1 MNIKVVR
8 DNVMKFSSSF
18 SREGATSILKAKGVK
33 DLKGK
38 KIENIYHIYGKI
50 NSENKDYNTHI
61 KVDMKTNKVLD
72 TKCSCDTFIENRRH
86 IRNYVCKHII
96 ATNLAFYLVGKSK
109 ASNIN
114 KRSEEVV
121 NKRKLKLHIS
131 IKCSMLNEINTYKCE
146 FRIGESTTN
155 LITSLK
161 DFLEKDTIIFNDLFT
176 YHSRR
181 DFFSEEDTKIIEFL
195 KSHKEKISDR
205 FLNLKGKDLR
215 EFLSLLNERKISFN
229 YDFITY
235 ESKVKKEN
243 VPLSLTIRA
252 DKDSFILRSQKKF
265 PILLSNTGD
274 VMFYDRD
281 IYLPRKKAMETYLPY
296 HKLFIKNNEIKYEK
310 NLKALNNLL
319 SDLKSITK
327 NVVLDDGTRGFLR
340 DISKPTFRIYK
351 VGKEIYCNVKIDY
364 CGYIIDLIKD
374 KNDKSFLRDFKKENL
389 IDIKLEKVGFIKRER
404 DYFYIGNGEF
414 DLLTTG
420 VKLLRP
426 IGKVQFS
433 KELEDIQILDS
444 SFINSSIVEFDNF
457 YRLNY
462 EVGDF
467 TVEELSSAIA
477 FMKKGERFFK
487 SKDRYLD
494 LEDPGVCEFLNLI
507 GELSEDKLSLEIDI
521 DKNKSLYL
529 QEKLRVLDFIKGGD
543 ILQKIVQKLVN
554 NDFKRSVTPKSFNGI
569 LRKYQKEGFKWLNE
583 LSELG
588 FGGILADDMG
598 LGKTIQ
604 VITFVLSKRSK
615 KTLIITPTSVLY
627 NWKDEFERFAP
638 NVRVGLVHGTKAQ
651 RDRMLSEIKKYDVLI
666 TTYGTLKND
675 ENEYEKLQFDYCIID
690 EGQNIKNPTS
700 KTTLSVKEI
709 NSKCNFALTGTPI
722 ENNLMELWSIF
733 DFVMPGFLFTKERF
747 KAKFIQNKNT
757 EELKSLITPFILRR
771 VKEDVLDE
779 LPEKIEKKYLVDM
792 TTKQKSIYKSYVKE
806 IKEKL
811 KSSKGNINMLTFITK
826 LREVCLDPSLIMDD
840 YNGGSGKIN
849 ALMELLDN
857 YIDGNKK
864 ILVFSQFTSALKNIE
879 KNLEEVGINYIYLDG
894 SIGSKERGE
903 LVKKFNEDP
912 LISVFL
918 ISLKAGGVGL
928 NLTSASVVIHFDPW
942 WNPAVEDQATDRA
955 HRIGQKHVVEVI
967 KMISEGTIE
976 EKIISL
982 QEEKKSLID
991 KVVGKDIKLGDNI
1004 SNLDEEDIL
1013 SLFKR

>member
-109 ASNIN
+109 VSNIN

-176 YHSRR
+176 YHSGR

-433 KELEDIQILDS
+433 KEFEDIQILDS

-477 FMKKGERFFK
+477 FMKKGERFFE

-543 ILQKIVQKLVN
+543 VLQKIVQKLVN

-700 KTTLSVKEI
+700 KTTLSVKKI

-747 KAKFIQNKNT
+747 KGKFIQNKNT

-811 KSSKGNINMLTFITK
+811 KSSKGNTNMLTFITK

-857 YIDGNKK
+857 YIAGNKK

-942 WNPAVEDQATDRA
+942 WNPAIENQATDRA
-955 HRIGQKHVVEVI
+955 HRFGQKNVVEVI
-967 KMISEGTIE
+967 KLISKDTIE
-976 EKIISL
+976 EKILLL
-982 QEEKKSLID
+982 QEDKKELIESLMDEKEMD
-991 KVVGKDIKLGDNI
+991 GKK
-1004 SNLDEEDIL
+1004 
-1013 SLFKR
+1013 FKRLSEDEILNLLG

>member
-1 MNIKVVR
+1 
-8 DNVMKFSSSF
+8 
-18 SREGATSILKAKGVK
+18 
-33 DLKGK
+33 
-38 KIENIYHIYGKI
+38 
-50 NSENKDYNTHI
+50 
-61 KVDMKTNKVLD
+61 
-72 TKCSCDTFIENRRH
+72 
-86 IRNYVCKHII
+86 
-96 ATNLAFYLVGKSK
+96 
-109 ASNIN
+109 
-114 KRSEEVV
+114 
-121 NKRKLKLHIS
+121 
-131 IKCSMLNEINTYKCE
+131 MLNEINTYKCE

-176 YHSRR
+176 YHSGR

-433 KELEDIQILDS
+433 KEFEDIQILDS

-477 FMKKGERFFK
+477 FMKKGERFFE

-543 ILQKIVQKLVN
+543 VLQKIVQKLVN

-700 KTTLSVKEI
+700 KTTLSVKKI

-747 KAKFIQNKNT
+747 KGKFIQNKNT

-811 KSSKGNINMLTFITK
+811 KSSKGNTNMLTFITK

-857 YIDGNKK
+857 YIAGNKK

-942 WNPAVEDQATDRA
+942 WNPAIENQATDRA
-955 HRIGQKHVVEVI
+955 HRFGQKNVVEVI
-967 KMISEGTIE
+967 KLISKDTIE
-976 EKIISL
+976 EKILLL
-982 QEEKKSLID
+982 QEDKKELIESLMDEKEMD
-991 KVVGKDIKLGDNI
+991 GKK
-1004 SNLDEEDIL
+1004 
-1013 SLFKR
+1013 FKRLSEDEILNLLG

>member
-146 FRIGESTTN
+146 FRIGESSTH

-161 DFLEKDTIIFNDLFT
+161 DFLEKDKIVFNDLFT
-176 YHSRR
+176 YNSKR
-181 DFFSEEDTKIIEFL
+181 DFFSEEDTKIIDFL
-195 KSHKEKISDR
+195 KSHKEIIQDR

-215 EFLSLLNERKISFN
+215 EFLSLLNDRKINFN

-252 DKDSFILRSQKKF
+252 DNDSFILRSQKKF
-265 PILLSNTGD
+265 PILLSNNGD

-310 NLKALNNLL
+310 NLKVLNNLL

-327 NVVLDDGTRGFLR
+327 NVVLDDGTRRFLR
-340 DISKPTFRIYK
+340 DMSKPTFRIYK

-374 KNDKSFLRDFKKENL
+374 KNDKSFLRDFKKESL
-389 IDIKLEKVGFIKRER
+389 IDIKLENVGFIKRER
-404 DYFYIGNGEF
+404 DYFYIGSGEF

-420 VKLLRP
+420 VKLLRNV
-426 IGKVQFS
+426 GKVQFS
-433 KELEDIQILDS
+433 KEFKDIQILDS
-444 SFINSSIVEFDNF
+444 SFINSSIVEFDGF

-467 TVEELSSAIA
+467 TVEELNSAIA

-507 GELSEDKLSLEIDI
+507 GELSEDKLGLEIDI

-543 ILQKIVQKLVN
+543 VLQKIVQKLVN

-651 RDRMLSEIKKYDVLI
+651 RNKILNNIKKYDALI
-666 TTYGTLKND
+666 TTYGALKND
-675 ENEYEKLQFDYCIID
+675 EKEYEKLQFDYCIID

-700 KTTLSVKEI
+700 KTTLSVKKI

-747 KAKFIQNKNT
+747 KGKFIQNKNT

-811 KSSKGNINMLTFITK
+811 KASKGNINMLTFITK
-826 LREVCLDPSLIMDD
+826 LREVCLDPSLIIDD

-857 YIDGNKK
+857 YIEGNKK

-879 KNLEEVGINYIYLDG
+879 QYLKEKGINYIYLDG
-894 SIGSKERGE
+894 SIDSKERVE
-903 LVKKFNEDP
+903 LVKKFNEEP
-912 LISVFL
+912 LINVFL

-942 WNPAVEDQATDRA
+942 WNPAIENQATDRA
-955 HRIGQKHVVEVI
+955 HRFGQKNVVEVV
-967 KMISEGTIE
+967 KLISKDTIE
-976 EKIISL
+976 EKILLL
-982 QEEKKSLID
+982 QEDKKELIESLMDEKEMD
-991 KVVGKDIKLGDNI
+991 GKK
-1004 SNLDEEDIL
+1004 
-1013 SLFKR
+1013 FKRLSEDEILNLLG

>member
-176 YHSRR
+176 YHSGR

-433 KELEDIQILDS
+433 KEFEDIQILDS

-477 FMKKGERFFK
+477 FMKKGERFFE

-543 ILQKIVQKLVN
+543 VLQKIVQKLVN

-700 KTTLSVKEI
+700 KTTLSVKKI

-747 KAKFIQNKNT
+747 KGKFIQNKNT

-811 KSSKGNINMLTFITK
+811 KSSKGNTNMLTFITK
-826 LREVCLDPSLIMDD
+826 LREVCLDTSLIMDD

-857 YIDGNKK
+857 YIAGNKK

-942 WNPAVEDQATDRA
+942 WNPAIENQATDRA
-955 HRIGQKHVVEVI
+955 HRFGQKNVVEVI
-967 KMISEGTIE
+967 KLISKDTIE
-976 EKIISL
+976 EKILLL
-982 QEEKKSLID
+982 QEDKKELIESLMDEKEMD
-991 KVVGKDIKLGDNI
+991 GKK
-1004 SNLDEEDIL
+1004 
-1013 SLFKR
+1013 FKRLSEDEILNLLG

>member
-319 SDLKSITK
+319 LDLKSITK

-433 KELEDIQILDS
+433 KEFEDIQILDS

-543 ILQKIVQKLVN
+543 VLQKIVQKLVN

-700 KTTLSVKEI
+700 RTTLSVKKI

-942 WNPAVEDQATDRA
+942 WNPAIENQATDRA
-955 HRIGQKHVVEVI
+955 HRFGQKNVVEVI
-967 KMISEGTIE
+967 KLISKDTIE
-976 EKIISL
+976 EKILLL
-982 QEEKKSLID
+982 QEDKKELIESLMDEKEMD
-991 KVVGKDIKLGDNI
+991 GKK
-1004 SNLDEEDIL
+1004 
-1013 SLFKR
+1013 FKRLSEDEILNLLG

>member
-176 YHSRR
+176 YHSGR

-433 KELEDIQILDS
+433 KEFEDIQILDS

-477 FMKKGERFFK
+477 FMKKGERFFE

-543 ILQKIVQKLVN
+543 VLQKIVQKLVN

-700 KTTLSVKEI
+700 KTTLSVKKI

-747 KAKFIQNKNT
+747 KGKFIQNKNT

-811 KSSKGNINMLTFITK
+811 KSSKGNTNMLTFITK

-857 YIDGNKK
+857 YIAGNKK

-879 KNLEEVGINYIYLDG
+879 KNLEEVGINHIYLDG

-942 WNPAVEDQATDRA
+942 WNPAIENQATDRA
-955 HRIGQKHVVEVI
+955 HRFGQKNVVEVI
-967 KMISEGTIE
+967 KLISKDTIE
-976 EKIISL
+976 EKILLL
-982 QEEKKSLID
+982 QEDKKELIESLMDEKEMD
-991 KVVGKDIKLGDNI
+991 GKK
-1004 SNLDEEDIL
+1004 
-1013 SLFKR
+1013 FKRLSEDEILNLLG

>member
-176 YHSRR
+176 YHSGR

-433 KELEDIQILDS
+433 KEFEDIQILDS

-477 FMKKGERFFK
+477 FMKKGERFFE

-543 ILQKIVQKLVN
+543 VLQKIVQKLVN

-700 KTTLSVKEI
+700 KTTLSVKKI

-747 KAKFIQNKNT
+747 KGKFIQNKNT

-811 KSSKGNINMLTFITK
+811 KSSKGNTNMLTFITK

-857 YIDGNKK
+857 YIEGNKK

-942 WNPAVEDQATDRA
+942 WNPAIENQATDRA
-955 HRIGQKHVVEVI
+955 HRFGQKNVVEVI
-967 KMISEGTIE
+967 KLISKDTIE
-976 EKIISL
+976 EKILLL
-982 QEEKKSLID
+982 QEDKKELIESLMDEKEMD
-991 KVVGKDIKLGDNI
+991 GKK
-1004 SNLDEEDIL
+1004 
-1013 SLFKR
+1013 FKRLSEDEILNLLG

>member
-1 MNIKVVR
+1 
-8 DNVMKFSSSF
+8 
-18 SREGATSILKAKGVK
+18 
-33 DLKGK
+33 
-38 KIENIYHIYGKI
+38 
-50 NSENKDYNTHI
+50 
-61 KVDMKTNKVLD
+61 
-72 TKCSCDTFIENRRH
+72 
-86 IRNYVCKHII
+86 
-96 ATNLAFYLVGKSK
+96 
-109 ASNIN
+109 
-114 KRSEEVV
+114 
-121 NKRKLKLHIS
+121 
-131 IKCSMLNEINTYKCE
+131 
-146 FRIGESTTN
+146 
-155 LITSLK
+155 
-161 DFLEKDTIIFNDLFT
+161 
-176 YHSRR
+176 
-181 DFFSEEDTKIIEFL
+181 
-195 KSHKEKISDR
+195 
-205 FLNLKGKDLR
+205 
-215 EFLSLLNERKISFN
+215 
-229 YDFITY
+229 
-235 ESKVKKEN
+235 
-243 VPLSLTIRA
+243 
-252 DKDSFILRSQKKF
+252 
-265 PILLSNTGD
+265 
-274 VMFYDRD
+274 
-281 IYLPRKKAMETYLPY
+281 
-296 HKLFIKNNEIKYEK
+296 
-310 NLKALNNLL
+310 
-319 SDLKSITK
+319 
-327 NVVLDDGTRGFLR
+327 
-340 DISKPTFRIYK
+340 
-351 VGKEIYCNVKIDY
+351 
-364 CGYIIDLIKD
+364 
-374 KNDKSFLRDFKKENL
+374 
-389 IDIKLEKVGFIKRER
+389 
-404 DYFYIGNGEF
+404 
-414 DLLTTG
+414 
-420 VKLLRP
+420 
-426 IGKVQFS
+426 
-433 KELEDIQILDS
+433 
-444 SFINSSIVEFDNF
+444 
-457 YRLNY
+457 
-462 EVGDF
+462 
-467 TVEELSSAIA
+467 
-477 FMKKGERFFK
+477 MKKGERFFE

-543 ILQKIVQKLVN
+543 VLQKIVQKLVN

-700 KTTLSVKEI
+700 KTTLSVKKI

-747 KAKFIQNKNT
+747 KGKFIQNKNT

-811 KSSKGNINMLTFITK
+811 KSSKGNTNMLTFITK

-857 YIDGNKK
+857 YIAGNKK

-942 WNPAVEDQATDRA
+942 WNPAIENQATDRA
-955 HRIGQKHVVEVI
+955 HRFGQKNVVEVI
-967 KMISEGTIE
+967 KLISKDTIE
-976 EKIISL
+976 EKILLL
-982 QEEKKSLID
+982 QEDKKELIESLMDEKEMD
-991 KVVGKDIKLGDNI
+991 GKK
-1004 SNLDEEDIL
+1004 
-1013 SLFKR
+1013 FKRLSEDEILNLLG

>member
-18 SREGATSILKAKGVK
+18 SREGANSILKAKGVK

-281 IYLPRKKAMETYLPY
+281 IYIPRKKAMETYLPY

-310 NLKALNNLL
+310 NLKALNNLI

-433 KELEDIQILDS
+433 KEFEDIQILDS

-543 ILQKIVQKLVN
+543 VLQKIVQKLVN

-700 KTTLSVKEI
+700 KTTLSVKKI

-747 KAKFIQNKNT
+747 KGKFIQNKNT

-771 VKEDVLDE
+771 VKEYVLDE

-811 KSSKGNINMLTFITK
+811 KLSKGNINMLTFITK

-942 WNPAVEDQATDRA
+942 WNPAIENQATDRA
-955 HRIGQKHVVEVI
+955 HRFGQKNVVEVI
-967 KMISEGTIE
+967 KLISKDTIE
-976 EKIISL
+976 EKILLL
-982 QEEKKSLID
+982 QEDKKELIESLMDEKEMD
-991 KVVGKDIKLGDNI
+991 GKK
-1004 SNLDEEDIL
+1004 
-1013 SLFKR
+1013 FKRLSEDEILNLLG

>member
-1 MNIKVVR
+1 
-8 DNVMKFSSSF
+8 
-18 SREGATSILKAKGVK
+18 
-33 DLKGK
+33 
-38 KIENIYHIYGKI
+38 
-50 NSENKDYNTHI
+50 
-61 KVDMKTNKVLD
+61 
-72 TKCSCDTFIENRRH
+72 
-86 IRNYVCKHII
+86 
-96 ATNLAFYLVGKSK
+96 
-109 ASNIN
+109 
-114 KRSEEVV
+114 
-121 NKRKLKLHIS
+121 
-131 IKCSMLNEINTYKCE
+131 
-146 FRIGESTTN
+146 
-155 LITSLK
+155 
-161 DFLEKDTIIFNDLFT
+161 
-176 YHSRR
+176 
-181 DFFSEEDTKIIEFL
+181 
-195 KSHKEKISDR
+195 
-205 FLNLKGKDLR
+205 
-215 EFLSLLNERKISFN
+215 
-229 YDFITY
+229 
-235 ESKVKKEN
+235 
-243 VPLSLTIRA
+243 
-252 DKDSFILRSQKKF
+252 
-265 PILLSNTGD
+265 
-274 VMFYDRD
+274 
-281 IYLPRKKAMETYLPY
+281 
-296 HKLFIKNNEIKYEK
+296 
-310 NLKALNNLL
+310 
-319 SDLKSITK
+319 
-327 NVVLDDGTRGFLR
+327 
-340 DISKPTFRIYK
+340 
-351 VGKEIYCNVKIDY
+351 
-364 CGYIIDLIKD
+364 
-374 KNDKSFLRDFKKENL
+374 
-389 IDIKLEKVGFIKRER
+389 VGFIKREK

-433 KELEDIQILDS
+433 KEFEDIQILDS

-467 TVEELSSAIA
+467 TVEELNSAIA

-507 GELSEDKLSLEIDI
+507 GELSEDKLGLEIDI

-543 ILQKIVQKLVN
+543 VLQKIVQKLVN
-554 NDFKRSVTPKSFNGI
+554 NDFKRSVTPKSFNGT

-651 RDRMLSEIKKYDVLI
+651 RNRMLSEIKKYDVLI

-690 EGQNIKNPTS
+690 EGQSIKNPTS
-700 KTTLSVKEI
+700 KTTLSVKKI

-826 LREVCLDPSLIMDD
+826 LREVCLDPSLIIDD
-840 YNGGSGKIN
+840 YNGGSGKVN

-857 YIDGNKK
+857 YIEGNKK

-879 KNLEEVGINYIYLDG
+879 QNLEEKGINYIYLDG
-894 SIGSKERGE
+894 SIGSKERVE
-903 LVKKFNEDP
+903 LVKKFNEEP

-942 WNPAVEDQATDRA
+942 WNPAIENQATDRA
-955 HRIGQKHVVEVI
+955 HRFGQKNVVEVI
-967 KMISEGTIE
+967 KLISKDTIE
-976 EKIISL
+976 EKILLL
-982 QEEKKSLID
+982 QEDKKELIESLMDEKEMD
-991 KVVGKDIKLGDNI
+991 GKKFKRL
-1004 SNLDEEDIL
+1004 SEDEIL
-1013 SLFKR
+1013 SLLG

>member
-176 YHSRR
+176 YHSGR

-433 KELEDIQILDS
+433 KEFEDIQILDS

-477 FMKKGERFFK
+477 FMKKGERFFE

-543 ILQKIVQKLVN
+543 VLQKIVQKLVN

-604 VITFVLSKRSK
+604 VITFVLTKRSK

-700 KTTLSVKEI
+700 KTTLSVKKI

-747 KAKFIQNKNT
+747 KGKFIQNKNT

-811 KSSKGNINMLTFITK
+811 KSSKGNTNMLTFITK

-857 YIDGNKK
+857 YIAGNKK

-942 WNPAVEDQATDRA
+942 WNPAIENQATDRA
-955 HRIGQKHVVEVI
+955 HRFGQKNVVEVI
-967 KMISEGTIE
+967 KLISKDTIE
-976 EKIISL
+976 EKILLL
-982 QEEKKSLID
+982 QEDKKELIESLMDEKEMD
-991 KVVGKDIKLGDNI
+991 GKK
-1004 SNLDEEDIL
+1004 
-1013 SLFKR
+1013 FKRLSEDEILNLLG

>member
-1 MNIKVVR
+1 
-8 DNVMKFSSSF
+8 
-18 SREGATSILKAKGVK
+18 
-33 DLKGK
+33 
-38 KIENIYHIYGKI
+38 
-50 NSENKDYNTHI
+50 
-61 KVDMKTNKVLD
+61 
-72 TKCSCDTFIENRRH
+72 
-86 IRNYVCKHII
+86 
-96 ATNLAFYLVGKSK
+96 
-109 ASNIN
+109 
-114 KRSEEVV
+114 
-121 NKRKLKLHIS
+121 
-131 IKCSMLNEINTYKCE
+131 
-146 FRIGESTTN
+146 
-155 LITSLK
+155 
-161 DFLEKDTIIFNDLFT
+161 
-176 YHSRR
+176 
-181 DFFSEEDTKIIEFL
+181 L
-195 KSHKEKISDR
+195 KSHKERISDR

-215 EFLSLLNERKISFN
+215 EFLSLLNARKISFN

-252 DKDSFILRSQKKF
+252 DNDSFMLRSQKKF
-265 PILLSNTGD
+265 PILLSNNGD

-281 IYLPRKKAMETYLPY
+281 IYLPRKKAIETYLPY

-310 NLKALNNLL
+310 NLKVLNNLL

-327 NVVLDDGTRGFLR
+327 NVVLDDGTRWFLR
-340 DISKPTFRIYK
+340 DMSKPTFRIYK

-374 KNDKSFLRDFKKENL
+374 KNDKSFLRDFKKESL
-389 IDIKLEKVGFIKRER
+389 IDIKLENVGFIKREK

-433 KELEDIQILDS
+433 KEFEDIQILDS

-467 TVEELSSAIA
+467 TVEELNSAIA

-507 GELSEDKLSLEIDI
+507 GELSEDKLGLEIDI

-543 ILQKIVQKLVN
+543 VLQKIVQKLVN
-554 NDFKRSVTPKSFNGI
+554 NDFKRSVTPKSFNGT

-651 RDRMLSEIKKYDVLI
+651 RNRMLSEIKKYDVLI

-690 EGQNIKNPTS
+690 EGQSIKNPTS
-700 KTTLSVKEI
+700 KTTLSVKKI

-826 LREVCLDPSLIMDD
+826 LREVCLDPSLIIDD
-840 YNGGSGKIN
+840 YNGGSGKVN

-857 YIDGNKK
+857 YIEGNKK

-879 KNLEEVGINYIYLDG
+879 QNLEEKGINYIYLDG
-894 SIGSKERGE
+894 SIGSKERVE
-903 LVKKFNEDP
+903 LVKKFNEEP

-942 WNPAVEDQATDRA
+942 WNPAIENQATDRA
-955 HRIGQKHVVEVI
+955 HRFGQKNVVEVI
-967 KMISEGTIE
+967 KLISKDTIE
-976 EKIISL
+976 EKILLL
-982 QEEKKSLID
+982 QEDKKELIESLMDEKEMD
-991 KVVGKDIKLGDNI
+991 GKKFKRL
-1004 SNLDEEDIL
+1004 SEDEIL
-1013 SLFKR
+1013 SLLG

>member
-433 KELEDIQILDS
+433 KEFEDIQILDS

-543 ILQKIVQKLVN
+543 VLQKIVQKLVN

-700 KTTLSVKEI
+700 KTTLSVKKI

-942 WNPAVEDQATDRA
+942 WNPAIENQATDRA
-955 HRIGQKHVVEVI
+955 HRFGQKNVVEVI
-967 KMISEGTIE
+967 KLISKDTIE
-976 EKIISL
+976 EKILLL
-982 QEEKKSLID
+982 QEDKKELIESLMDEKEMD
-991 KVVGKDIKLGDNI
+991 GKK
-1004 SNLDEEDIL
+1004 
-1013 SLFKR
+1013 FKRLSEDEILNLLG

>member
-340 DISKPTFRIYK
+340 YISKPTFRIYK

-433 KELEDIQILDS
+433 KEFEDIQILDS

-543 ILQKIVQKLVN
+543 VLQKIVQKLVN

-700 KTTLSVKEI
+700 KTTLSVKKI

-942 WNPAVEDQATDRA
+942 WNPAIENQATDRA
-955 HRIGQKHVVEVI
+955 HRFGQKNVVEVI
-967 KMISEGTIE
+967 KLISKDTIE
-976 EKIISL
+976 EKILLL
-982 QEEKKSLID
+982 QEDKKELIESLMDEKEMD
-991 KVVGKDIKLGDNI
+991 GKK
-1004 SNLDEEDIL
+1004 
-1013 SLFKR
+1013 FKRLSEDEILNLLG

>member
-477 FMKKGERFFK
+477 FMKKGERFFE

-543 ILQKIVQKLVN
+543 VLQKIVQKLVN

-700 KTTLSVKEI
+700 KTTLSVKKI

-747 KAKFIQNKNT
+747 KGKFIQNKNT

-811 KSSKGNINMLTFITK
+811 KSSKGNTNMLTFITK

-857 YIDGNKK
+857 YIAGNKK

-942 WNPAVEDQATDRA
+942 WNPAIENQATDRA
-955 HRIGQKHVVEVI
+955 HRFGQKNVVEVI
-967 KMISEGTIE
+967 KLISKDTIE
-976 EKIISL
+976 EKILLL
-982 QEEKKSLID
+982 QEDKKELIESLMDEKEMD
-991 KVVGKDIKLGDNI
+991 GKK
-1004 SNLDEEDIL
+1004 
-1013 SLFKR
+1013 FKRLSEDEILNLLG

>member
-1 MNIKVVR
+1 
-8 DNVMKFSSSF
+8 
-18 SREGATSILKAKGVK
+18 
-33 DLKGK
+33 
-38 KIENIYHIYGKI
+38 
-50 NSENKDYNTHI
+50 
-61 KVDMKTNKVLD
+61 MKTNKVLD

-296 HKLFIKNNEIKYEK
+296 HKLFIKNNEINYEK

-340 DISKPTFRIYK
+340 DIFKPTFRIYK

-433 KELEDIQILDS
+433 KEFEDIQILDS

-477 FMKKGERFFK
+477 FMKKGERFFE

-543 ILQKIVQKLVN
+543 VLQKIVQKLVN

-700 KTTLSVKEI
+700 KTTLSVKKI

-747 KAKFIQNKNT
+747 KGKFIQNKNT

-811 KSSKGNINMLTFITK
+811 KSSKGNTNMLTFITK

-857 YIDGNKK
+857 YIAGNKK

-942 WNPAVEDQATDRA
+942 WNPAIENQATDRA
-955 HRIGQKHVVEVI
+955 HRFGQKNVVEVI
-967 KMISEGTIE
+967 KLISKDTIE
-976 EKIISL
+976 EKILLL
-982 QEEKKSLID
+982 QEDKKELIESLMDEKEMD
-991 KVVGKDIKLGDNI
+991 GKK
-1004 SNLDEEDIL
+1004 
-1013 SLFKR
+1013 FKRLSEDEILNLLG

>member
-1 MNIKVVR
+1 M
-8 DNVMKFSSSF
+8 
-18 SREGATSILKAKGVK
+18 
-33 DLKGK
+33 
-38 KIENIYHIYGKI
+38 
-50 NSENKDYNTHI
+50 
-61 KVDMKTNKVLD
+61 
-72 TKCSCDTFIENRRH
+72 
-86 IRNYVCKHII
+86 
-96 ATNLAFYLVGKSK
+96 
-109 ASNIN
+109 
-114 KRSEEVV
+114 
-121 NKRKLKLHIS
+121 
-131 IKCSMLNEINTYKCE
+131 
-146 FRIGESTTN
+146 
-155 LITSLK
+155 
-161 DFLEKDTIIFNDLFT
+161 
-176 YHSRR
+176 
-181 DFFSEEDTKIIEFL
+181 
-195 KSHKEKISDR
+195 
-205 FLNLKGKDLR
+205 
-215 EFLSLLNERKISFN
+215 
-229 YDFITY
+229 
-235 ESKVKKEN
+235 KKEN

-433 KELEDIQILDS
+433 KEFEDIQILDS

-543 ILQKIVQKLVN
+543 VLQKIVQKLVN

-700 KTTLSVKEI
+700 KTTLSVKKI

-747 KAKFIQNKNT
+747 KGKFIQNKNT

-811 KSSKGNINMLTFITK
+811 KSSKGNTNMLTFITK
-826 LREVCLDPSLIMDD
+826 LREVCLDPFLIMDD

-857 YIDGNKK
+857 YIAGNKK

-942 WNPAVEDQATDRA
+942 WNPAIENQATDRA
-955 HRIGQKHVVEVI
+955 HRFGQKNVVEVI
-967 KMISEGTIE
+967 KLISKDTIE
-976 EKIISL
+976 EKILLL
-982 QEEKKSLID
+982 QEDKKELIESLMDEKEMD
-991 KVVGKDIKLGDNI
+991 GKK
-1004 SNLDEEDIL
+1004 
-1013 SLFKR
+1013 FKRLSEDEILNLLG

>member
-181 DFFSEEDTKIIEFL
+181 EFFSEEDTKIIEFL

-433 KELEDIQILDS
+433 KEFEDIQILDS

-543 ILQKIVQKLVN
+543 VLQKIVQKLVN

-700 KTTLSVKEI
+700 KTTLSVKKI

-826 LREVCLDPSLIMDD
+826 LREGCLDPSLIMDD

-942 WNPAVEDQATDRA
+942 WNPAIENQATDRA
-955 HRIGQKHVVEVI
+955 HRFGQKNVVEVI
-967 KMISEGTIE
+967 KLISKDTIE
-976 EKIISL
+976 EKILLL
-982 QEEKKSLID
+982 QEDKKELIESLMDEKEMD
-991 KVVGKDIKLGDNI
+991 GKK
-1004 SNLDEEDIL
+1004 
-1013 SLFKR
+1013 FKRLSEDEILNLLG

>member
-1 MNIKVVR
+1 M
-8 DNVMKFSSSF
+8 
-18 SREGATSILKAKGVK
+18 
-33 DLKGK
+33 
-38 KIENIYHIYGKI
+38 
-50 NSENKDYNTHI
+50 
-61 KVDMKTNKVLD
+61 
-72 TKCSCDTFIENRRH
+72 
-86 IRNYVCKHII
+86 
-96 ATNLAFYLVGKSK
+96 
-109 ASNIN
+109 
-114 KRSEEVV
+114 
-121 NKRKLKLHIS
+121 
-131 IKCSMLNEINTYKCE
+131 
-146 FRIGESTTN
+146 
-155 LITSLK
+155 
-161 DFLEKDTIIFNDLFT
+161 EKDKIIFNDLFT
-176 YHSRR
+176 YDSKR

-195 KSHKEKISDR
+195 KNHKERISDR

-215 EFLSLLNERKISFN
+215 EFLSLLNERKITFN

-252 DKDSFILRSQKKF
+252 DNDSFILRSQKKF
-265 PILLSNTGD
+265 PILLTNNGD

-310 NLKALNNLL
+310 NLKVLNNLL

-327 NVVLDDGTRGFLR
+327 NVVLDDGTRWFLR
-340 DISKPTFRIYK
+340 DMSKPTFRIYK

-374 KNDKSFLRDFKKENL
+374 KNDKRFLRDYNKENL
-389 IDIKLEKVGFIKRER
+389 IDIKLENVGFIKRER

-420 VKLLRP
+420 VKLLRT

-433 KELEDIQILDS
+433 KEFEDIQILDS

-467 TVEELSSAIA
+467 TVEELNSAIA

-507 GELSEDKLSLEIDI
+507 GELSEDKLGLEIDI

-543 ILQKIVQKLVN
+543 VLQKIVQKLVN
-554 NDFKRSVTPKSFNGI
+554 NDFKRSVTPKSFNGT

-651 RDRMLSEIKKYDVLI
+651 RNRMLSEIKKYDVLI

-700 KTTLSVKEI
+700 KTTLSVKKI

-747 KAKFIQNKNT
+747 KVKFIQNKNT

-792 TTKQKSIYKSYVKE
+792 TTKQKSIYKSYVKG

-857 YIDGNKK
+857 YIEGNKK

-879 KNLEEVGINYIYLDG
+879 QNLEEKGINYIYLDG
-894 SIGSKERGE
+894 SIGSKERVE
-903 LVKKFNEDP
+903 LVKKFNEEP

-942 WNPAVEDQATDRA
+942 WNPAIENQATDRA
-955 HRIGQKHVVEVI
+955 HRFGQRNVVEVI
-967 KMISEGTIE
+967 KLISKDSIE
-976 EKIISL
+976 EKILLL
-982 QEEKKSLID
+982 QEDKKELIESLMDEKEMD
-991 KVVGKDIKLGDNI
+991 GKKFKRL
-1004 SNLDEEDIL
+1004 SEDEIL
-1013 SLFKR
+1013 SLLG

>member
-176 YHSRR
+176 YHSGR

-543 ILQKIVQKLVN
+543 VLQKIVQKLVN

-700 KTTLSVKEI
+700 KTTLSVKKI

-747 KAKFIQNKNT
+747 KGKFIQNKNT

-811 KSSKGNINMLTFITK
+811 KSSKGNTNMLTFITK

-857 YIDGNKK
+857 YIAGNKK

-942 WNPAVEDQATDRA
+942 WNPAIENQATDRA
-955 HRIGQKHVVEVI
+955 HRFGQKNVVEVI
-967 KMISEGTIE
+967 KLISKDTIE
-976 EKIISL
+976 EKILLL
-982 QEEKKSLID
+982 QEDKKELIESLMDEKEMD
-991 KVVGKDIKLGDNI
+991 GKK
-1004 SNLDEEDIL
+1004 
-1013 SLFKR
+1013 FKRLSEDEILNLLG

>member
-18 SREGATSILKAKGVK
+18 SREGANSILKAKGVK

-281 IYLPRKKAMETYLPY
+281 IYIPRKKAMETYLPY

-310 NLKALNNLL
+310 NLKALNNLI

-433 KELEDIQILDS
+433 KEFEDIQILDS

-543 ILQKIVQKLVN
+543 VLQKIVQKLVN

-700 KTTLSVKEI
+700 KTTLSVKKI

-747 KAKFIQNKNT
+747 KGKFIQNKNT

-771 VKEDVLDE
+771 VKEYVLDE

-928 NLTSASVVIHFDPW
+928 NLTSASVVIHFGPW
-942 WNPAVEDQATDRA
+942 WNPAIENQATDRA
-955 HRIGQKHVVEVI
+955 HRFGQKNVVEVI
-967 KMISEGTIE
+967 KLISKDTIE
-976 EKIISL
+976 EKILLL
-982 QEEKKSLID
+982 QEDKKELIESLMDEKEMD
-991 KVVGKDIKLGDNI
+991 GKK
-1004 SNLDEEDIL
+1004 
-1013 SLFKR
+1013 FKRLSEDEILNLLG

>member
-176 YHSRR
+176 YHSGR

-433 KELEDIQILDS
+433 KEFEDIQILDS

-477 FMKKGERFFK
+477 FMKKGERFFE

-543 ILQKIVQKLVN
+543 VLQKIVQKLVN

-638 NVRVGLVHGTKAQ
+638 NVRGGLVHGTKAQ
-651 RDRMLSEIKKYDVLI
+651 RDRTLSEIKKYDVLI

-700 KTTLSVKEI
+700 KTTLSVKKI

-747 KAKFIQNKNT
+747 KGKFIQNKNT

-811 KSSKGNINMLTFITK
+811 KSSKGNTNMLTFITK

-857 YIDGNKK
+857 YIAGNKK

-942 WNPAVEDQATDRA
+942 WNPAIENQATDRA
-955 HRIGQKHVVEVI
+955 HRFGQKNVVEVI
-967 KMISEGTIE
+967 KLISKDTIE
-976 EKIISL
+976 EKILLL
-982 QEEKKSLID
+982 QEDKKELIESLMDEKEMD
-991 KVVGKDIKLGDNI
+991 GKK
-1004 SNLDEEDIL
+1004 
-1013 SLFKR
+1013 FKRLSEDEILNLLG

>member
-176 YHSRR
+176 YHSGR

-433 KELEDIQILDS
+433 KEFEDIQILDS

-477 FMKKGERFFK
+477 FMKKGERFFE

-543 ILQKIVQKLVN
+543 VLQKIVQKLVN

-700 KTTLSVKEI
+700 KTTLSVKKI

-747 KAKFIQNKNT
+747 KGKFIQNKNT

-811 KSSKGNINMLTFITK
+811 KSSKGNTNMLTFITK

-857 YIDGNKK
+857 YIAGNKK

-942 WNPAVEDQATDRA
+942 WNPAIENQATDRA
-955 HRIGQKHVVEVI
+955 HRFGQKNVVEVI
-967 KMISEGTIE
+967 KLISKDTIE
-976 EKIISL
+976 EKILLL
-982 QEEKKSLID
+982 QEDKKELIESLID
-991 KVVGKDIKLGDNI
+991 EKEMDGKK
-1004 SNLDEEDIL
+1004 
-1013 SLFKR
+1013 FKRLSEDEILNLLG

>member
-176 YHSRR
+176 YHSGR

-433 KELEDIQILDS
+433 KEFEDIQILDS

-477 FMKKGERFFK
+477 FMKKGERFFE

-543 ILQKIVQKLVN
+543 VLQKIVQKLVN

-700 KTTLSVKEI
+700 KTTLSVKKI

-747 KAKFIQNKNT
+747 KGKFIQNKNT

-792 TTKQKSIYKSYVKE
+792 TTKQKSIYKSYIKE

-811 KSSKGNINMLTFITK
+811 KSSKGNTNMLTFITK

-857 YIDGNKK
+857 YIAGNKK

-942 WNPAVEDQATDRA
+942 WNPAIENQATDRA
-955 HRIGQKHVVEVI
+955 HRFGQKNVVEVI
-967 KMISEGTIE
+967 KLISKDTIE
-976 EKIISL
+976 EKILLL
-982 QEEKKSLID
+982 QEDKKELIESLMDEKEMD
-991 KVVGKDIKLGDNI
+991 GKK
-1004 SNLDEEDIL
+1004 
-1013 SLFKR
+1013 FKRLSEDEILNLLG

>member
-296 HKLFIKNNEIKYEK
+296 HKLFIKNNEINYEK

-340 DISKPTFRIYK
+340 DIFKPTFRIYK

-433 KELEDIQILDS
+433 KEFEDIQILDS

-477 FMKKGERFFK
+477 FMKKGERFFE

-494 LEDPGVCEFLNLI
+494 LEAPGVCEFLNLI

-543 ILQKIVQKLVN
+543 VLQKIVQKLVN

-700 KTTLSVKEI
+700 KTTLSVKKI

-747 KAKFIQNKNT
+747 KGKFIQNKNT

-792 TTKQKSIYKSYVKE
+792 TTKQKSIYKSYIKE

-811 KSSKGNINMLTFITK
+811 KSSKGNTNMLTFITK

-857 YIDGNKK
+857 YIAGNKK

-942 WNPAVEDQATDRA
+942 WNPAIENQATDRA
-955 HRIGQKHVVEVI
+955 HRFGQKNVVEVI
-967 KMISEGTIE
+967 KLISKDTIE
-976 EKIISL
+976 EKILLL
-982 QEEKKSLID
+982 QEDKKELIESLMDEKEMD
-991 KVVGKDIKLGDNI
+991 GKK
-1004 SNLDEEDIL
+1004 
-1013 SLFKR
+1013 FKRLSEDEILNLLG

>member
-176 YHSRR
+176 YHSGR

-433 KELEDIQILDS
+433 KEFEDIQILDS

-477 FMKKGERFFK
+477 FMKKGERFFE

-543 ILQKIVQKLVN
+543 VLQKIVQKLVN

-700 KTTLSVKEI
+700 KTTLSVKKI

-747 KAKFIQNKNT
+747 KGKFIQNKNT

-811 KSSKGNINMLTFITK
+811 KSSKGNTNMLTFITK

-857 YIDGNKK
+857 YIAGNKK

-894 SIGSKERGE
+894 SIGSKKRGE

-942 WNPAVEDQATDRA
+942 WNPAIENQATDRA
-955 HRIGQKHVVEVI
+955 HRFGQKNVVEVI
-967 KMISEGTIE
+967 KLISKDTIE
-976 EKIISL
+976 EKILLL
-982 QEEKKSLID
+982 QEDKKELIESLMDEKEMD
-991 KVVGKDIKLGDNI
+991 GKK
-1004 SNLDEEDIL
+1004 
-1013 SLFKR
+1013 FKRLSEDEILNLLG

>member
-1 MNIKVVR
+1 M
-8 DNVMKFSSSF
+8 
-18 SREGATSILKAKGVK
+18 
-33 DLKGK
+33 
-38 KIENIYHIYGKI
+38 
-50 NSENKDYNTHI
+50 
-61 KVDMKTNKVLD
+61 
-72 TKCSCDTFIENRRH
+72 
-86 IRNYVCKHII
+86 
-96 ATNLAFYLVGKSK
+96 
-109 ASNIN
+109 
-114 KRSEEVV
+114 
-121 NKRKLKLHIS
+121 
-131 IKCSMLNEINTYKCE
+131 
-146 FRIGESTTN
+146 
-155 LITSLK
+155 
-161 DFLEKDTIIFNDLFT
+161 
-176 YHSRR
+176 
-181 DFFSEEDTKIIEFL
+181 
-195 KSHKEKISDR
+195 
-205 FLNLKGKDLR
+205 
-215 EFLSLLNERKISFN
+215 
-229 YDFITY
+229 
-235 ESKVKKEN
+235 KKEN

-433 KELEDIQILDS
+433 KEFEDIQILDS

-477 FMKKGERFFK
+477 FMKKGERFFE

-543 ILQKIVQKLVN
+543 VLQKIVQKLVN

-700 KTTLSVKEI
+700 KTTLSVKKI

-747 KAKFIQNKNT
+747 KGKFIQNKNT

-811 KSSKGNINMLTFITK
+811 KSSKGNTNMLTFITK

-857 YIDGNKK
+857 YIAGNKK

-942 WNPAVEDQATDRA
+942 WNPAIENQATDRA
-955 HRIGQKHVVEVI
+955 HRFGQKNVVEVI
-967 KMISEGTIE
+967 KLISKDTIE
-976 EKIISL
+976 EKILLL
-982 QEEKKSLID
+982 QEDKKELIESLMDEKEMD
-991 KVVGKDIKLGDNI
+991 GKK
-1004 SNLDEEDIL
+1004 
-1013 SLFKR
+1013 FKRLSEDEILNLLG

>member
-433 KELEDIQILDS
+433 KEFEDIQILDS

-477 FMKKGERFFK
+477 FMKKGERFFE

-543 ILQKIVQKLVN
+543 VLQKIVQKLVN

-700 KTTLSVKEI
+700 KTTLSVKKI

-747 KAKFIQNKNT
+747 KGKFIQNKNT

-806 IKEKL
+806 VV
-811 KSSKGNINMLTFITK
+811 KG
-826 LREVCLDPSLIMDD
+826 
-840 YNGGSGKIN
+840 
-849 ALMELLDN
+849 
-857 YIDGNKK
+857 
-864 ILVFSQFTSALKNIE
+864 
-879 KNLEEVGINYIYLDG
+879 
-894 SIGSKERGE
+894 
-903 LVKKFNEDP
+903 
-912 LISVFL
+912 
-918 ISLKAGGVGL
+918 
-928 NLTSASVVIHFDPW
+928 
-942 WNPAVEDQATDRA
+942 
-955 HRIGQKHVVEVI
+955 
-967 KMISEGTIE
+967 
-976 EKIISL
+976 
-982 QEEKKSLID
+982 
-991 KVVGKDIKLGDNI
+991 
-1004 SNLDEEDIL
+1004 
-1013 SLFKR
+1013 

>member
-18 SREGATSILKAKGVK
+18 SREGANSILKAKGVK

-351 VGKEIYCNVKIDY
+351 VGKEVYCNVKIDY

-433 KELEDIQILDS
+433 KEFEDIQILDS

-543 ILQKIVQKLVN
+543 VLQKIVQKLVN

-700 KTTLSVKEI
+700 KTTLSVKKI

-811 KSSKGNINMLTFITK
+811 KSSKGNTNMLTFITK
-826 LREVCLDPSLIMDD
+826 LREVCLDPFLIMDD

-857 YIDGNKK
+857 YIAGNKK

-942 WNPAVEDQATDRA
+942 WNPAIENQATDRA
-955 HRIGQKHVVEVI
+955 HRFGQKNVVEVI
-967 KMISEGTIE
+967 KLISKDTIE
-976 EKIISL
+976 EKILLL
-982 QEEKKSLID
+982 QEDKKELIESLMAEKALD
-991 KVVGKDIKLGDNI
+991 GKNVKRLSEDEILNLLG
-1004 SNLDEEDIL
+1004 
-1013 SLFKR
+1013 

>member
-155 LITSLK
+155 LITSVK

-176 YHSRR
+176 YHSGR

-327 NVVLDDGTRGFLR
+327 NVVLDDETRGFLR

-433 KELEDIQILDS
+433 KEFEDIQILDS

-477 FMKKGERFFK
+477 FMKKGERFFE

-543 ILQKIVQKLVN
+543 VLQKIVQKLVN

-700 KTTLSVKEI
+700 KTTLSVKKI

-747 KAKFIQNKNT
+747 KGKFIQNKNT

-811 KSSKGNINMLTFITK
+811 KSSKGNTNMLTFITK

-857 YIDGNKK
+857 YIAGNKK

-942 WNPAVEDQATDRA
+942 WNPAIENQATDRA
-955 HRIGQKHVVEVI
+955 HRFGQKNVVEVI
-967 KMISEGTIE
+967 KLISKDTIE
-976 EKIISL
+976 EKILLL
-982 QEEKKSLID
+982 QEDKKELIESLMDEKEMD
-991 KVVGKDIKLGDNI
+991 GKK
-1004 SNLDEEDIL
+1004 
-1013 SLFKR
+1013 FKRLSEDEILNLLG

>member
-433 KELEDIQILDS
+433 KEFEDIQILDS

-543 ILQKIVQKLVN
+543 VLQKIVQKLVN

-700 KTTLSVKEI
+700 KTTLSVKKI

-733 DFVMPGFLFTKERF
+733 DFVIPGFLFTKERF

-942 WNPAVEDQATDRA
+942 WNPAIENQATDRA
-955 HRIGQKHVVEVI
+955 HRFGQKNVVEVI
-967 KMISEGTIE
+967 KLISKDTIE
-976 EKIISL
+976 EKILLL
-982 QEEKKSLID
+982 QEDKKELIESLMDEKEMD
-991 KVVGKDIKLGDNI
+991 GKK
-1004 SNLDEEDIL
+1004 
-1013 SLFKR
+1013 FKRLSEDEILNLLG

>member
-1 MNIKVVR
+1 
-8 DNVMKFSSSF
+8 
-18 SREGATSILKAKGVK
+18 
-33 DLKGK
+33 
-38 KIENIYHIYGKI
+38 
-50 NSENKDYNTHI
+50 
-61 KVDMKTNKVLD
+61 
-72 TKCSCDTFIENRRH
+72 
-86 IRNYVCKHII
+86 
-96 ATNLAFYLVGKSK
+96 
-109 ASNIN
+109 
-114 KRSEEVV
+114 
-121 NKRKLKLHIS
+121 
-131 IKCSMLNEINTYKCE
+131 
-146 FRIGESTTN
+146 
-155 LITSLK
+155 
-161 DFLEKDTIIFNDLFT
+161 
-176 YHSRR
+176 
-181 DFFSEEDTKIIEFL
+181 
-195 KSHKEKISDR
+195 
-205 FLNLKGKDLR
+205 
-215 EFLSLLNERKISFN
+215 
-229 YDFITY
+229 
-235 ESKVKKEN
+235 
-243 VPLSLTIRA
+243 
-252 DKDSFILRSQKKF
+252 
-265 PILLSNTGD
+265 
-274 VMFYDRD
+274 
-281 IYLPRKKAMETYLPY
+281 
-296 HKLFIKNNEIKYEK
+296 
-310 NLKALNNLL
+310 
-319 SDLKSITK
+319 
-327 NVVLDDGTRGFLR
+327 
-340 DISKPTFRIYK
+340 
-351 VGKEIYCNVKIDY
+351 
-364 CGYIIDLIKD
+364 
-374 KNDKSFLRDFKKENL
+374 
-389 IDIKLEKVGFIKRER
+389 
-404 DYFYIGNGEF
+404 
-414 DLLTTG
+414 
-420 VKLLRP
+420 
-426 IGKVQFS
+426 
-433 KELEDIQILDS
+433 
-444 SFINSSIVEFDNF
+444 
-457 YRLNY
+457 
-462 EVGDF
+462 
-467 TVEELSSAIA
+467 
-477 FMKKGERFFK
+477 MKKGERFFE

-543 ILQKIVQKLVN
+543 VLQKIVQKLVN

-700 KTTLSVKEI
+700 KTTLSVKKI

-747 KAKFIQNKNT
+747 KGKFIQNKNT

-811 KSSKGNINMLTFITK
+811 KSSKGNTNMLTFITK

-857 YIDGNKK
+857 YIAGNKK

-942 WNPAVEDQATDRA
+942 WNPAIENQATDRA
-955 HRIGQKHVVEVI
+955 HRFGQKNVVEVI
-967 KMISEGTIE
+967 KLISKDTIE
-976 EKIISL
+976 EKILLL
-982 QEEKKSLID
+982 QEDKKKLIESLMDEKEMD
-991 KVVGKDIKLGDNI
+991 GKK
-1004 SNLDEEDIL
+1004 
-1013 SLFKR
+1013 FKRLSEDEILNLLG

>member
-176 YHSRR
+176 YHSGR

-433 KELEDIQILDS
+433 KEFEDIQILDS

-477 FMKKGERFFK
+477 FMKKGERFFE

-543 ILQKIVQKLVN
+543 VLQKIVQKLVN

-700 KTTLSVKEI
+700 KTTLSVKKI

-747 KAKFIQNKNT
+747 KGKFIQNKNT

-811 KSSKGNINMLTFITK
+811 KSSKGNTNMLTFITK

-857 YIDGNKK
+857 YIAGNKK
-864 ILVFSQFTSALKNIE
+864 ILVFSQFTSALKKIE

-942 WNPAVEDQATDRA
+942 WNPAIENQATDRA
-955 HRIGQKHVVEVI
+955 HRFGQKNVVEVI
-967 KMISEGTIE
+967 KLISKDTIE
-976 EKIISL
+976 EKILLL
-982 QEEKKSLID
+982 QEDKKELIESLMDEKEMD
-991 KVVGKDIKLGDNI
+991 GKK
-1004 SNLDEEDIL
+1004 
-1013 SLFKR
+1013 FKRLSEDEILNLLG

>member
-296 HKLFIKNNEIKYEK
+296 HKLFIKNNEINYEK

-340 DISKPTFRIYK
+340 DIFKPTFRIYK
-351 VGKEIYCNVKIDY
+351 VGKEICCNVKIDY

-433 KELEDIQILDS
+433 KEFEDIQILDS

-477 FMKKGERFFK
+477 FMKKGERFFE

-543 ILQKIVQKLVN
+543 VLQKIVQKLVN

-700 KTTLSVKEI
+700 KTTLSVKKI

-747 KAKFIQNKNT
+747 KGKFIQNKNT

-792 TTKQKSIYKSYVKE
+792 TTKQKSIYKSYIKE

-811 KSSKGNINMLTFITK
+811 KSSKGNTNMLTFITK

-857 YIDGNKK
+857 YIAGNKK

-942 WNPAVEDQATDRA
+942 WNPAIENQATDRA
-955 HRIGQKHVVEVI
+955 HRFGQKNVVEVI
-967 KMISEGTIE
+967 KLISKDTIE
-976 EKIISL
+976 EKILLL
-982 QEEKKSLID
+982 QEDKKELIESLMDEKEMD
-991 KVVGKDIKLGDNI
+991 GKK
-1004 SNLDEEDIL
+1004 
-1013 SLFKR
+1013 FKRLSEDEILNLLG

>member
-18 SREGATSILKAKGVK
+18 SREGANSILKAKGVK

-433 KELEDIQILDS
+433 KEFEDIQILDS

-477 FMKKGERFFK
+477 FMKKGERFFE

-543 ILQKIVQKLVN
+543 VLQKIVQKLVN

-700 KTTLSVKEI
+700 KTTLSVKKI

-747 KAKFIQNKNT
+747 KGKFIQNKNT

-811 KSSKGNINMLTFITK
+811 KSSKGNTNMLTFITK

-857 YIDGNKK
+857 YIAGNKK

-942 WNPAVEDQATDRA
+942 WNPAIENQATDRA
-955 HRIGQKHVVEVI
+955 HRFGQKNVVEVI
-967 KMISEGTIE
+967 KLISKDTIE
-976 EKIISL
+976 EKILLL
-982 QEEKKSLID
+982 QEDKKELIESLMDEKEMD
-991 KVVGKDIKLGDNI
+991 GKK
-1004 SNLDEEDIL
+1004 
-1013 SLFKR
+1013 FKRLSEDEILNLLG

>member
-296 HKLFIKNNEIKYEK
+296 HKLFIKNNEINYEK

-340 DISKPTFRIYK
+340 DIFKPTFRIYK

-433 KELEDIQILDS
+433 KEFEDIQILDS

-477 FMKKGERFFK
+477 FMKKGERFFE

-507 GELSEDKLSLEIDI
+507 GELSEDKLSLEIYI

-543 ILQKIVQKLVN
+543 VLQKIVQKLVN

-700 KTTLSVKEI
+700 KTTLSVKKI

-747 KAKFIQNKNT
+747 KGKFIQNKNT

-811 KSSKGNINMLTFITK
+811 KSSKGNTNMLTFITK

-857 YIDGNKK
+857 YIAGNKK

-942 WNPAVEDQATDRA
+942 WNPAIENQATDRA
-955 HRIGQKHVVEVI
+955 HRFGQKNVVEVI
-967 KMISEGTIE
+967 KLISKDTIE
-976 EKIISL
+976 EKILLL
-982 QEEKKSLID
+982 QEDKKKLIESLMDEKEMD
-991 KVVGKDIKLGDNI
+991 GKK
-1004 SNLDEEDIL
+1004 
-1013 SLFKR
+1013 FKRLSEDEILNLLG

>member
-176 YHSRR
+176 YHSGR

-433 KELEDIQILDS
+433 KEFEDIQILDS

-467 TVEELSSAIA
+467 TVEELSRAIA
-477 FMKKGERFFK
+477 FMKKGERFFE

-543 ILQKIVQKLVN
+543 VLPKIVQKLVN

-700 KTTLSVKEI
+700 KTTLSVKKI

-747 KAKFIQNKNT
+747 KGKFIQNKNT

-811 KSSKGNINMLTFITK
+811 KSSKGNTNMLTFITK

-857 YIDGNKK
+857 YIAGNKK

-942 WNPAVEDQATDRA
+942 WNPAIENQATDRA
-955 HRIGQKHVVEVI
+955 HRFGQKNVVEVI
-967 KMISEGTIE
+967 KLISKDTIE
-976 EKIISL
+976 EKILLL
-982 QEEKKSLID
+982 QEDKKELIESLMDEKEMD
-991 KVVGKDIKLGDNI
+991 GKK
-1004 SNLDEEDIL
+1004 
-1013 SLFKR
+1013 FKRLSEDEILNLLG